1 MLVDVNVLYGIWW
14 LFQHPAHYKF
24 DWAVKDDYYYND
36 YGQYESRY
44 GYETKGHLG
53 TGYSGYDNKP
63 AGHQKIEY
71 VIYSEPIQVQ
81 SYGGYGHGG
90 YNNKGYTKGYDTN
103 EYKSSY

>member
-1 MLVDVNVLYGIWW
+1 MDT
-14 LFQHPAHYKF
+14 
-24 DWAVKDDYYYND
+24 YYV
-36 YGQYESRY
+36 
-44 GYETKGHLG
+44 
-53 TGYSGYDNKP
+53 GYDYKP

-90 YNNKGYTKGYDTN
+90 YDNKGYSKGYETKSYGYDKKGYDKSYDDK